1 MTPNRITTK
10 IAKGGRVVIP
20 AEYRH
25 ALKLNVGD
33 EVIFTL
39 EQGEIRIIPLQEA
52 LSRARDIV
60 GQYVQSP
67 SLADELIAQ
76 RREEANL

>member
-1 MTPNRITTK
+1 MTINRITTK

-39 EQGEIRIIPLQEA
+39 EQGEISIIPLQEA
-52 LSRARDIV
+52 FSRARDIV
-60 GQYVQSP
+60 GQYVKSR

-76 RREEANL
+76 RKEEDNS